1 MVLPM
6 FLLPFAMFFYFVA
19 MHAAEGVNLHKHS
32 YKIGRDDNLR
42 DVHLH
47 PVQWHDDRQFMGK
60 ADEFSMVSVLAA
72 QQCSSNC
79 QNAN

>member
-1 MVLPM
+1 MRT
-6 FLLPFAMFFYFVA
+6 
-19 MHAAEGVNLHKHS
+19 EGVNLHEHR